1 MPDQPS
7 TLRQHLLD
15 AIHAKIFTE
24 PVQARAQCLTL
35 LDEARAAFDTI
46 TFIRAAQQLS
56 LIEDQLGDLPGAIT
70 VLTEAMAYAQE
81 FRYFQ
86 QMPAIL
92 EQLGCCHYSLS
103 HYPQALQYWQQCALL
118 CGHQASLN
126 KTRALAL
133 IGLGRICDVSDE
145 NQLAV
150 RMHQAAHDLLLASQD
165 PYLITMAKINWA
177 VNLQKLAQF
186 SQARAL
192 LEETLH
198 ICEQQGLPHHAAE
211 SQYRLAQ
218 IALAENQLEQA
229 QLCLEEGLLIVATTP
244 YHWLE
249 VNLLGEWAELLA
261 KQANYTQAM
270 EVVKRGLQIAQEDRM
285 PHLQVRLLRQAQ
297 RYSAALGKKGA
308 AEDYEHQANFLYIQ
322 LHCDLLPKASLE
334 LAALDQLLN

>member
-1 MPDQPS
+1 MPDQQS

-24 PVQARAQCLTL
+24 PVQARTQCLAL
-35 LDEARAAFDTI
+35 LDEAREAFDTV
-46 TFIRAAQQLS
+46 TFIRAAVQLS
-56 LIEDQLGDLPGAIT
+56 LIEDQLGDLQGAVN

-81 FRYFQ
+81 FRHFQ

-103 HYPQALQYWQQCALL
+103 HYQQALQYWQQCVLL
-118 CGHQASLN
+118 CGHQVSLN

-177 VNLQKLAQF
+177 VNLQKLQQF
-186 SQARAL
+186 APAKNL
-192 LEETLH
+192 LNDTLH
-198 ICEQQGLPHHAAE
+198 ICQQQGLPHHAAE

-218 IALAENQLEQA
+218 MALAENELEQA
-229 QLCLEEGLLIVATTP
+229 QLYIEEGLLIVASTP

-261 KQANYTQAM
+261 KQANYAQAM
-270 EVVKRGLQIAQEDRM
+270 DVVKRGLQIAQEDRM
-285 PHLQVRLLRQAQ
+285 QHLQMRLLRQAQ
-297 RYSAALGKKGA
+297 RYSAAQGKRSA

-334 LAALDQLLN
+334 LAELDQLVN